1 MLHPSRRTFLQRTS
15 TAVATTLASN
25 IATTAIHG
33 VAAQPSRPMKTYRAA
48 IIGATGRG
56 DYGHGLD
63 VAFTKVPGIKIVAV
77 ADANDAGR
85 AAAQKRLSAP
95 HDYADYHEMLAKE
108 KPDIVGICPRWIDQR
123 HEMLMAASEAGCHV
137 YMEKPFCATL
147 AQCDAAVRAMQTR
160 HLKLGIAHV
169 SQYSPVLDASLAAIK
184 AGVIGDIL
192 EIRGRGKEDHR
203 GGGEDLWVL
212 GSHLFGLMNSLAR
225 NTAVSCSAVVTTKDH
240 AVTKADTVEGK
251 EGVGLLAGD
260 NVQARFQYPGGV
272 YGHFASRQGMG
283 TQPSRFGLQVF
294 GSRGILEMYS
304 GYLKPAYVL
313 RDGSWSPARTG
324 KSWET
329 ITSAG
334 IGKPE
339 PRTDGNYEGG
349 HIAAIKDLIQSI
361 ETESKTRCS
370 AEDGRNII
378 EMIAAVFESQRLG
391 GPVDLP
397 LQTRVNPLSLL
408 GSSHQSKEPGTE

>member
-1 MLHPSRRTFLQRTS
+1 MLQSSRRMFLQRTS
-15 TAVATTLASN
+15 TAVATTLASTA
-25 IATTAIHG
+25 ATTAIHG
-33 VAAQPSRPMKTYRAA
+33 ATPQPSPLMKTYRTA

-56 DYGHGLD
+56 DYGHGVD
-63 VAFTKVPGIKIVAV
+63 VAFTKVPGIQVVAV

-85 AAAQKRLSAP
+85 AAAQLRVSAP
-95 HDYADYHEMLAKE
+95 QAYADYREMLAKE
-108 KPDIVGICPRWIDQR
+108 KPDIVGICPRWIDQ
-123 HEMLMAASEAGCHV
+123 HHDMLMAACEAGCHV
-137 YMEKPFCATL
+137 YIEKPFCATL
-147 AQCDAAVRAMQTR
+147 AQCDAVVRALQRR

-169 SQYSPVLDASLAAIK
+169 SQYSPVLDAALAAIK
-184 AGVIGDIL
+184 TGVIGDIL
-192 EIRGRGKEDHR
+192 EIRGRGKEDRR

-212 GSHLFGLMNSLAR
+212 GSHIFGLMNSLAR
-225 NTAVSCSAVVTTKDH
+225 NTAVSCSAVVTAKDH
-240 AVTKADTVEGK
+240 AVTKADTMEGN

-304 GYLKPAYVL
+304 GYLEPAYVL

-324 KSWET
+324 KSWEK

-349 HIAAIKDLIQSI
+349 HIAAILDLIQSI
-361 ETESKTRCS
+361 ETDTKTRCS
-370 AEDGRNII
+370 AEDARNII
-378 EMIAAVFESQRLG
+378 EMIAAVLESQRLG
-391 GPVDLP
+391 RPVDLP
-397 LQTRVNPLSLL
+397 LQTRVNPLALL
-408 GSSHQSKEPGTE
+408 PSSNSQS